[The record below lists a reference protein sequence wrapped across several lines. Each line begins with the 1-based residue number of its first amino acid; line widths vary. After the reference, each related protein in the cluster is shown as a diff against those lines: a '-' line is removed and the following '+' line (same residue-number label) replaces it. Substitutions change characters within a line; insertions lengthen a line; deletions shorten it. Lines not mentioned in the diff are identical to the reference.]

1 MAVDGGPG
9 TQVPVAAEPL
19 SGDCSCK
26 SRARGWDPWLMR
38 LRSTDGASVEL
49 HITGYEFPDYRVPV
63 VEVAINWLRAVP
75 TASQQSPVVDGEP
88 EELLEFLEPDIAFS
102 VEERTADRVR
112 IRVHFSLE
120 ARPPW
125 LQGAE
130 EPGLY
135 EYFVRLDVSAEE
147 LTHAAE
153 SWMLGLTEFPER

>member
-1 MAVDGGPG
+1 
-9 TQVPVAAEPL
+9 
-19 SGDCSCK
+19 
-26 SRARGWDPWLMR
+26 
-38 LRSTDGASVEL
+38 VEL

-88 EELLEFLEPDIAFS
+88 EELLEFFEPDIAFS
-102 VEERTADRVR
+102 MEERTADRVR

-135 EYFVRLDVSAEE
+135 ESCVRLDVSAEE

-153 SWMLGLTEFPER
+153 SWMLGLAELPER

>member
-1 MAVDGGPG
+1 
-9 TQVPVAAEPL
+9 
-19 SGDCSCK
+19 
-26 SRARGWDPWLMR
+26 
-38 LRSTDGASVEL
+38 
-49 HITGYEFPDYRVPV
+49 V

-125 LQGAE
+125 RQGAE